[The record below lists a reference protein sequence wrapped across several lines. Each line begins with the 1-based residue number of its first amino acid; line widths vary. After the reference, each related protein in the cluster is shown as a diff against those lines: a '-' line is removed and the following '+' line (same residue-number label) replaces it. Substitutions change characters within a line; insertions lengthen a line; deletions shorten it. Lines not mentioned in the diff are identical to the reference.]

1 MKRTVR
7 NPIKPATYS
16 SVVFDFGGVLISPIT
31 ASIGELAARH
41 GVSMEQLLYVLMGP
55 REVSTA
61 DHPWHRG
68 ERGEIPIDDLQQM
81 VAPWADEVGI
91 SLTGDEIA
99 VMLSGVFTVN
109 HAVVE
114 RLAGL
119 RADGY
124 VTALLTNSFREFRPV
139 LERSIDLSLFDV
151 VIDSSEVG
159 LRKPEPEIYELTTD
173 RVGVEAG
180 RIVYLDDFLANVEGA
195 QAFGWTAIHVTSP
208 EQALADLDL
217 LLASA

>member
-1 MKRTVR
+1 M
-7 NPIKPATYS
+7 KPAAYS
-16 SVVFDFGGVLISPIT
+16 SVIFDFGGVLISPIT
-31 ASIGELAARH
+31 ASIGELAVRH

-68 ERGEIPIDDLQQM
+68 ERGEIPIAGLQQL

-91 SLTGDEIA
+91 RLTGDEFD
-99 VMLSGVFTVN
+99 VLLNGVFTVN
-109 HAVVE
+109 ETVVE
-114 RLAGL
+114 RLRRL

-139 LERSIDLSLFDV
+139 LERSIDLALFDV

-159 LRKPEPEIYELTTD
+159 LRKPEREIYELTTD
-173 RVGVEAG
+173 LVGVDAG
-180 RIVYLDDFLANVEGA
+180 RILYLDDFLANVEGA
-195 QAFGWTAIHVTSP
+195 QDFGWTAIHVTSP